1 METANVCKYA
11 HICSKGTFMWMLCR
25 FWWQRKSTC
34 RETILSPGHGVR
46 RRNTGIRWLYTG
58 LYRVTTGK
66 HWQKHSHLISK
77 TYIFKK
83 NQKLICGLDIHCY
96 TTVLPNFD
104 HFVLILLKTGIFNR
118 TFNPADYT
126 SEARTGS
133 TQTDGWDTVANS
145 NTDGTGERWR
155 VHFHSPALQ
164 RPFCVL
170 Q

>member
-1 METANVCKYA
+1 MTKYRNQVVVYRVIQG
-11 HICSKGTFMWMLCR
+11 HN
-25 FWWQRKSTC
+25 RKTL
-34 RETILSPGHGVR
+34 TKTLSP
-46 RRNTGIRWLYTG
+46 NKQDLY
-58 LYRVTTGK
+58 L
-66 HWQKHSHLISK
+66 
-77 TYIFKK
+77 KK

-155 VHFHSPALQ
+155 VHFLFTCITETLLCSSINVSLQ
-164 RPFCVL
+164 HCIGILSMADIDSHIGLCYYFWCFH
-170 Q
+170 